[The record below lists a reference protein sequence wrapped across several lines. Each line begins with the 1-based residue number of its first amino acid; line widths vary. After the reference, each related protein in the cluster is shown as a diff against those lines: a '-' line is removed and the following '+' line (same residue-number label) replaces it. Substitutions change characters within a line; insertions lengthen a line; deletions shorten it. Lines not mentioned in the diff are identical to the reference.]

1 VNPPTAMD
9 ADVPGRA
16 DHAAAI
22 GALTQA
28 GAGDLQATL
37 RDLRTV
43 LLSADPR
50 ALRRSVGFW
59 GRLIGRDIR
68 LAAEARELRERS
80 GILLRQAGFEAT
92 RLRHQHATLAGHA
105 QRLRDAC
112 ARLQQ
117 EIDSLARQQ
126 ATAEGGT
133 PAATSRL
140 AHLVTLR
147 SAYEITASQLDLVA
161 ANALAIAERHAQ
173 QLPRLSVLLD
183 QQQGVAAGAGHGMQL
198 SSAMRTIDELE
209 AHIEHLP
216 APPATPAPVAQRT
229 QPQEA
234 P

>member
-1 VNPPTAMD
+1 VNPSTAMD
-9 ADVPGRA
+9 ADAPGLTE
-16 DHAAAI
+16 HAAAI
-22 GALTQA
+22 RAMAQA
-28 GAGDLQATL
+28 GAGDLQGTL

-68 LAAEARELRERS
+68 LAAEARSLRERS

-92 RLRHQHATLAGHA
+92 RLRHQHETLAAHA

-112 ARLQQ
+112 AHLQQ
-117 EIDSLARQQ
+117 EIDGLARQQ

-133 PAATSRL
+133 PAGTSRL

-161 ANALAIAERHAQ
+161 ANALAIAERHAL

-216 APPATPAPVAQRT
+216 APPATPAVAAQQT
-229 QPQEA
+229 NTQEA

>member
-1 VNPPTAMD
+1 VSLSS
-9 ADVPGRA
+9 ADVDTAGLA
-16 DHAAAI
+16 EHAAAVR
-22 GALTQA
+22 ALAQA

-59 GRLIGRDIR
+59 GRLIGRDIH
-68 LAAEARELRERS
+68 LAAEARSLRERS
-80 GILLRQAGFEAT
+80 GILLRQAGFEAS
-92 RLRHQHATLAGHA
+92 RLRHQHETLAAHA
-105 QRLRDAC
+105 QALRDAC

-117 EIDSLARQQ
+117 EIDALARQQ

-133 PAATSRL
+133 STGTSRL
-140 AHLVTLR
+140 AHLITLR

-173 QLPRLSVLLD
+173 QLPRLTELLD
-183 QQQGVAAGAGHGMQL
+183 QQLGVAAGAEQGMQL
-198 SSAMRTIDELE
+198 SSATRTIEELE

-216 APPATPAPVAQRT
+216 APSAAPAATARAT
-229 QPQEA
+229 HAQEA

>member
-1 VNPPTAMD
+1 VSHPVAPD
-9 ADVPGRA
+9 ADIAGLA

-22 GALTQA
+22 RALAQA

-68 LAAEARELRERS
+68 LAAEARALRERS
-80 GILLRQAGFEAT
+80 GILLRQAGFETT

-112 ARLQQ
+112 AQLQQ
-117 EIDSLARQQ
+117 EIDGLARQQ
-126 ATAEGGT
+126 AAAERGNTAG
-133 PAATSRL
+133 TSRL

-161 ANALAIAERHAQ
+161 ANALTIAERHAQ

-183 QQQGVAAGAGHGMQL
+183 QQHGVAAGAGHGMQL

-216 APPATPAPVAQRT
+216 APAPVAQRT

>member
-1 VNPPTAMD
+1 MSQPHAAET
-9 ADVPGRA
+9 DVAGLA
-16 DHAAAI
+16 EHAAAI
-22 GALTQA
+22 RALAQA

-68 LAAEARELRERS
+68 LGAEARALRERS
-80 GILLRQAGFEAT
+80 RILLRQAGFET
-92 RLRHQHATLAGHA
+92 SRLRHQHVALAAHA

-112 ARLQQ
+112 AHLQQ
-117 EIDSLARQQ
+117 EIDGLARQQ
-126 ATAEGGT
+126 ATSDAGSSTG
-133 PAATSRL
+133 ASRL

-161 ANALAIAERHAQ
+161 ANALAIAERHEQ
-173 QLPRLSVLLD
+173 QLPRLTVLLD
-183 QQQGVAAGAGHGMQL
+183 QQTGLAAGASHGMQL
-198 SSAMRTIDELE
+198 SSATRTIEELE

-216 APPATPAPVAQRT
+216 APPAAPAPAAQRT
-229 QPQEA
+229 PPKEA
-234 P
+234 T

>member
-1 VNPPTAMD
+1 MSQPDATG
-9 ADVPGRA
+9 ADVAGLA

-22 GALTQA
+22 RALAQA

-68 LAAEARELRERS
+68 LGAEARALRERS
-80 GILLRQAGFEAT
+80 GILLRQAGFET
-92 RLRHQHATLAGHA
+92 SRLRHQHVALAAHA

-112 ARLQQ
+112 ACLQH
-117 EIDSLARQQ
+117 EIDDLARQQ
-126 ATAEGGT
+126 ATSGAGDSTG
-133 PAATSRL
+133 TSRL

-161 ANALAIAERHAQ
+161 ANVLAIAERHEQ
-173 QLPRLSVLLD
+173 QLPRLTVLLD
-183 QQQGVAAGAGHGMQL
+183 QQTGITAGANRGIQL
-198 SSAMRTIDELE
+198 SSATRTIEELE

-216 APPATPAPVAQRT
+216 APPATPAPAAQRT
-229 QPQEA
+229 LPKEA
-234 P
+234 T

>member
-1 VNPPTAMD
+1 MNLAPAD
-9 ADVPGRA
+9 ADIPGLA
-16 DHAAAI
+16 DHAVAI
-22 GALTQA
+22 RALTQA
-28 GAGDLQATL
+28 GACDLQATL

-68 LAAEARELRERS
+68 LAAEARSLRERS
-80 GILLRQAGFEAT
+80 GILLRQAGFEAE
-92 RLRHQHATLAGHA
+92 RLRRQHATLSEHA
-105 QRLRDAC
+105 QRLREAC

-117 EIDSLARQQ
+117 EIDGLARRQ
-126 ATAEGGT
+126 AAAEAGT
-133 PAATSRL
+133 SAGTSRL

-216 APPATPAPVAQRT
+216 VPSAAQAMAAQRT

>member
-1 VNPPTAMD
+1 VNLPP
-9 ADVPGRA
+9 ADVDTTGLA
-16 DHAAAI
+16 EHAAAI
-22 GALTQA
+22 RALAQA
-28 GAGDLQATL
+28 GARDLQATL

-68 LAAEARELRERS
+68 LAAEARSLRERS
-80 GILLRQAGFEAT
+80 GILLRQAGFEAA
-92 RLRHQHATLAGHA
+92 RLRHQHETLAGHA
-105 QRLRDAC
+105 LRLRDAC
-112 ARLQQ
+112 AQLQQ
-117 EIDSLARQQ
+117 EIDDLALQQ
-126 ATAEGGT
+126 ATAAGGT
-133 PAATSRL
+133 PVGTSRL

-198 SSAMRTIDELE
+198 SSATRTIDELE

-216 APPATPAPVAQRT
+216 APSAAPVATARAT
-229 QPQEA
+229 HAQEA

>member
-1 VNPPTAMD
+1 MNPQIATD
-9 ADVPGRA
+9 ADAPGLA

-22 GALTQA
+22 RALAQA
-28 GAGDLQATL
+28 GAGDLQSTL

-68 LAAEARELRERS
+68 LAAEARSLRERS
-80 GILLRQAGFEAT
+80 GILLRQAGFEAE
-92 RLRHQHATLAGHA
+92 RLHRQHATLSGHA

-112 ARLQQ
+112 VQLQQ
-117 EIDSLARQQ
+117 EIDSLARRQ
-126 ATAEGGT
+126 AAAEGGT
-133 PAATSRL
+133 PAGTSRL

-183 QQQGVAAGAGHGMQL
+183 QQHGVAAGKGHGMQL

-216 APPATPAPVAQRT
+216 VPSAAQATAAQRT

>member
-1 VNPPTAMD
+1 MSPTGATE
-9 ADVPGRA
+9 ADTPGLA
-16 DHAAAI
+16 EHAAAI
-22 GALTQA
+22 RALAQA

-68 LAAEARELRERS
+68 LAAEARSLRERS

-105 QRLRDAC
+105 ERLRDAC
-112 ARLQQ
+112 AKLQQ
-117 EIDSLARQQ
+117 EIDALARQQ
-126 ATAEGGT
+126 ATTEGVPPGS
-133 PAATSRL
+133 SRL

-183 QQQGVAAGAGHGMQL
+183 QQQGVAAGADHGMQL
-198 SSAMRTIDELE
+198 SSATRTIEELE

-216 APPATPAPVAQRT
+216 VPSAAPAAAARATQS
-229 QPQEA
+229 QEA